1 MKKKDKATEA
11 APCNAKTN
19 PTAKI
24 HNPSDLSKVLDYFRY
39 KVGTTLDCMF
49 ATGILRNSITFYVR
63 DLEVMG
69 LLQAIY
75 VAPDRRTHFMAKHYS
90 ADPSKWVNKPDAQL
104 SLFGEEVQ
112 PWE

>member
-1 MKKKDKATEA
+1 MEPKKRATGA
-11 APCNAKTN
+11 APLQTQNLSG
-19 PTAKI
+19 AKI
-24 HNPSDLSKVLDYFRY
+24 HNPSDLAKVLDYFRY
-39 KVGTTLDCMF
+39 TTGTTLDCMF

-69 LLQAIY
+69 LLKSIY
-75 VAPDRRTHFMAKHYS
+75 VAPDRRTHFNAKHYS
-90 ADPSKWVNKPDAQL
+90 ADPSKWQAKPDMQL